1 MELLTRLGN
10 MTGDTE
16 KDLKTLSSFV
26 FQQSEELRYL
36 LHNLDVTNFNDL
48 GLMRYENGRLQI
60 YTEKLDI
67 KAKELIAEFE
77 DANEQLKT
85 TIEADINGLKT
96 EVEKDLGD
104 LGKQISSVEQ
114 TANGL
119 KSTVS
124 SHTTSIN
131 TINNTTIPGL
141 RTQISTIEQ
150 TASQIQTTVSGHT
163 TSINNITNTTVPA
176 LQSQITQQA
185 NKISLVVSANGIDAA
200 SIVTAINNS
209 GSNVKISADHVN
221 ITGLTEFVSK
231 TDLANGTTKIDG
243 GCIQTGYISADRIH
257 GGTLEGVIII
267 SEGEDGWGNER
278 EVTIYNGE
286 IYFESGSIGG
296 YTEQGLTIEG
306 YYGVYVNSGS
316 SYFKVMSGGKEWW
329 LTDFGWQMMS

>member
-1 MELLTRLGN
+1 MELRTRLGN

-85 TIEADINGLKT
+85 TIEADINGLRT

-104 LGKQISSVEQ
+104 LGKQISTVEQ

-141 RTQISTIEQ
+141 RTQISTVEQ
-150 TASQIQTTVSGHT
+150 TASKIQTTVSGHT

-200 SIVTAINNS
+200 SIVTAINS
-209 GSNVKISADHVN
+209 AGSNVKISADHVS
-221 ITGLTEFVSK
+221 ITGLVTVS
-231 TDLANGTTKIDG
+231 DLAGNGTVEINAGNIK
-243 GCIQTGYISADRIH
+243 A
-257 GGTLEGVIII
+257 GGTISGVTLE
-267 SEGEDGWGNER
+267 SESGNKKVSIEGGG
-278 EVTIYNGE
+278 ILFPNGE
-286 IYFESGSIGG
+286 ISCASGFGMAIEADRTDLFIGTSGYRWEGLERIYGKIYFTSDGTTWVL
-296 YTEQGLTIEG
+296 TENGLERK
-306 YYGVYVNSGS
+306 S
-316 SYFKVMSGGKEWW
+316 
-329 LTDFGWQMMS
+329 

>member
-1 MELLTRLGN
+1 MELRTRLGN

-85 TIEADINGLKT
+85 TIEADINGIRT

-104 LGKQISSVEQ
+104 LGKQISTVEQ

-141 RTQISTIEQ
+141 RTQISTVEQ
-150 TASQIQTTVSGHT
+150 TASKIQTTVSGHT

-200 SIVTAINNS
+200 SIVTAIN
-209 GSNVKISADHVN
+209 GARPEVKISADHVN
-221 ITGLTEFVSK
+221 ISGFVTFSDLNTEGRTTINAGNITTGT
-231 TDLANGTTKIDG
+231 
-243 GCIQTGYISADRIH
+243 ISADRVR
-257 GGTLEGVIII
+257 GGMLEGVAIR
-267 SEGEDGWGNER
+267 SEGDWN
-278 EVTIYNGE
+278 VE
-286 IYFESGSIGG
+286 IYKGVIYFGDYGTVAEQDYAILTFQTGNTFRFYLPNGRYWELDGSGMN
-296 YTEQGLTIEG
+296 
-306 YYGVYVNSGS
+306 YYS
-316 SYFKVMSGGKEWW
+316 E
-329 LTDFGWQMMS
+329 FGQYINGFQFAN